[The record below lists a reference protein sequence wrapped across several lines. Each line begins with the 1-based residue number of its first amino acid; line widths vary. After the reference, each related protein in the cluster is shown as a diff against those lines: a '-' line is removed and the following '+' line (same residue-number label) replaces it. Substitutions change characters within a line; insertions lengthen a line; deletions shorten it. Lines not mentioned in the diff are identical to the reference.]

1 MNTKDQKTGLFLSWR
16 RLNYLRRFA
25 RSEQGLQLAELAIAL
40 PIFLLLFGATA
51 EFGRFFYEYSTLA
64 KATRSGARYLIT
76 SPSDG
81 SDDTSAKN
89 LVIFGNKSG
98 TGSPVL
104 SGITTANVNI
114 TRTTLGADAKT
125 VTVRITGFKYQPLF
139 DLGDMIKQPA
149 LSLNVAVKP
158 SVTMRHLPSI

>member
-1 MNTKDQKTGLFLSWR
+1 MSTKDQKTGLFLSWR

-125 VTVRITGFKYQPLF
+125 VTVRITGFKYRPLF

>member
-1 MNTKDQKTGLFLSWR
+1 MNTGDQKTSLFFSYR

-25 RSEQGLQLAELAIAL
+25 RSENGLQLAELAIAL
-40 PIFLLLFGATA
+40 PVFLLLFGATA
-51 EFGRFFYEYSTLA
+51 EFGRFFYQYSTLA
-64 KATRSGARYLIT
+64 KATRVGARYLIT

-89 LVIFGNKSG
+89 LVIYGNTSG
-98 TGSPVL
+98 SGSAVL
-104 SGITTANVNI
+104 RGMTTANVYI

-139 DLGDMIKQPA
+139 DLGKMIKQPA
-149 LSLNVAVKP
+149 LSLKVDVKP